1 MSLVTFQKVY
11 EAWPWKPIPGC
22 PGRYVLSPAAFAGP
36 PSELCG
42 FALAEEVIPPSG
54 SADPAVV
61 VRFEDGGLISYRKP
75 DDSFVH
81 TLNTPEGLARKLAE
95 MASKRFPLE

>member
-1 MSLVTFQKVY
+1 MSLATFQKVY
-11 EAWPWKPIPGC
+11 EAWPWKPIPRC
-22 PGRYVLSPAAFAGP
+22 PGRFVLSPAAFAGP

-42 FALAEEVIPPSG
+42 VALAEEVIPPSG

-61 VRFEDGGLISYRKP
+61 MRFEEGGLISYRKP
-75 DDSFVH
+75 DGRFVH

-95 MASKRFPLE
+95 LTAQRFPSE